1 MPERES
7 RTAPRPGPVS
17 RGTLAARERWVAPH
31 DPSLRERLEVAAM
44 HLRLARLAAQAG
56 VARWVLRREVEL
68 AEREIA
74 RVHRTLRD
82 ARRTVPGRDAAQ
94 ARVID
99 RVSDAASRL
108 QRATRSVARLL
119 QDPLPLPR

>member
-1 MPERES
+1 
-7 RTAPRPGPVS
+7 
-17 RGTLAARERWVAPH
+17 
-31 DPSLRERLEVAAM
+31 M

-68 AEREIA
+68 AQREIV
-74 RVHRTLRD
+74 RVRRTLRD
-82 ARRTVPGRDAAQ
+82 ARKTLPRRDAAQ

-99 RVSDAASRL
+99 RVVDAASEL